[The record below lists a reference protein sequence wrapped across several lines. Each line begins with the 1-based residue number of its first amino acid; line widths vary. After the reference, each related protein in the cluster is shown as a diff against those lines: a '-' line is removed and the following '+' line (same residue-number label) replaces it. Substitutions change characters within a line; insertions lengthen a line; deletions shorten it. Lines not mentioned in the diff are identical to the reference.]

1 MHIKQIHKPEPHV
14 LRRAGFA
21 GGGFKSN
28 NLGDTQ
34 NTQWWNHHT
43 EALINYLYES
53 QATSQSQS
61 RGDDDADL

>member
-28 NLGDTQ
+28 NLG
-34 NTQWWNHHT
+34 
-43 EALINYLYES
+43 EVGAGVGAI
-53 QATSQSQS
+53 
-61 RGDDDADL
+61 GG